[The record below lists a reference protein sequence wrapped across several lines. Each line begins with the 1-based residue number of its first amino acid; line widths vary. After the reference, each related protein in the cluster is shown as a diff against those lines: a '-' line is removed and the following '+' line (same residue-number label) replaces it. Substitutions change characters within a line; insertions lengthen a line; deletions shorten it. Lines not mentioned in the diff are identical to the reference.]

1 MNTTAALHYSSA
13 TDVELVAESQRGSR
27 DAFAR
32 IVARYQSLI
41 CSVGYSLTGSLSRS
55 EDVAQETFLSAWR
68 QLDGLREPASL
79 RAWLCGIARNL
90 ANNAARR
97 DAHEPAH
104 AADPIESTL
113 DTAAAEPAPQ
123 EQAIGEE
130 EQAILWRA
138 IAHIP
143 ATYREPLVL
152 YYREQQ
158 SIEAVCAA
166 LDLSEDAVKQRLSRG
181 RKLLHERIAVFVE
194 GALARS
200 GPGTAFTLAVV
211 AALPSTSS
219 TAAAAAVGAT
229 AAKGG
234 ALAKWAAFA
243 AICNALLSTIFGF
256 AGTYLFYRMSL
267 EGSLTELQ
275 RARLRREMRGIAL
288 GLVFFLPALVA
299 FVQAGPFWAEH
310 EGLFLAAG
318 IGLPTMFGL
327 WIIRAILRSMRS
339 RSALR
344 EAECIAR
351 PDLFAHGGAGDTGF
365 GEYRSKTTLF
375 GLPLLHVQFGVL
387 PRDAGPARGWIAV
400 GTGHSRGILFA
411 MGATSCG
418 IISVGAL
425 SVGVV
430 AVGSVSIAPVSLA
443 TIALGWI
450 AFGGIAIGDF
460 ALGGFAAGWTGATG
474 GLAVAHDAARGGY
487 AIAAHANDAIAGS
500 LLRSYHF
507 DLFLPAGIAATAL
520 LLGVPGLAYLFSVRR
535 WRRRAEA
542 ALRARGPAAQ
552 PQADGEQG

>member
-13 TDVELVAESQRGSR
+13 TDVDLVAESRSGSR

-41 CSVGYSLTGSLSRS
+41 CSIGYTFTGSLSRS

-68 QLDGLREPASL
+68 QLGDLREPASL

-97 DAHEPAH
+97 DAREPVH

-113 DTAAAEPAPQ
+113 GATAAEPAPQ

-181 RKLLHERIAVFVE
+181 RKLLQERIAAFVE

-200 GPGTAFTLAVV
+200 GPGTAFTLSVV
-211 AALPSTSS
+211 AALPSTNS

-234 ALAKWAAFA
+234 ALAKFA
-243 AICNALLSTIFGF
+243 TFVAVCNALLSTMFAF
-256 AGTYLFYRMSL
+256 AGNYLGFRMSM
-267 EGSLTELQ
+267 EGMRTE
-275 RARLRREMRGIAL
+275 RERERIRREMRRVAL
-288 GLVFFLPALVA
+288 GHAFFLPALFA
-299 FVQAGPFWAEH
+299 FVCAGPFWAEH
-310 EGLFLAAG
+310 EWFFLAVG
-318 IGLPTMFGL
+318 IALPTTFAL
-327 WIIRAILRSMRS
+327 WIIRTILASTRARA
-339 RSALR
+339 ALR
-344 EAECIAR
+344 EAERIAR
-351 PDLFAHGGAGDTGF
+351 PELFAHGDARDVGF
-365 GEYRSKTTLF
+365 DEYRSKATLF
-375 GLPLLHVQFGVL
+375 GLPLLHVQFGVP
-387 PRDAGPARGWIAV
+387 PRDAGPARAWIAI
-400 GTGHSRGILFA
+400 GTGRSLGVLFA
-411 MGATSCG
+411 LGTTSCG
-418 IISVGAL
+418 IVSVGAL
-425 SVGVV
+425 SAGVV
-430 AVGSVSIAPVSLA
+430 AIGSVAIAPISLA

-450 AFGGIAIGDF
+450 AFGGIALGDF
-460 ALGGFAAGWTGATG
+460 ALGGFAAGWTGAAG

-487 AIAAHANDAIAGS
+487 AIAAHANDAIASS
-500 LLRSYHF
+500 LLSSYHF
-507 DLFLPAGIAATAL
+507 DLFLPAGIAATVL
-520 LLGVPGLAYLFSVRR
+520 LFGVPGLTYLFSVRR

-542 ALRARGPAAQ
+542 ALRARGPATR